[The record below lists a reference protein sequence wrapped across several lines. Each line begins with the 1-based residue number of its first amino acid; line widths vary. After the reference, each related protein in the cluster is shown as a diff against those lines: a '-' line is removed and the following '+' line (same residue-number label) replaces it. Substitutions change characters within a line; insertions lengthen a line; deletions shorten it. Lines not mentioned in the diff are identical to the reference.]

1 MGNKFCGPLLK
12 KNYRHE
18 SYPWNIRK
26 DSHLL
31 RLWAEVFRV
40 HGDGEYM
47 RWERVSDDVVPVNI
61 SCIED
66 TPDTIFQIT
75 AYNRHVEK
83 IFDVKIVQPGTI
95 ICPATDCFVHW
106 RDPWYDCEWGL
117 NFTSAPDARKF
128 RDCCS
133 SLSDTVRQLVKAF
146 SQNSGLAHSVRVHS
160 WNQRHTIS
168 GHEFSMS
175 SSSISTRVTN
185 ATTSTITSTN
195 NAAITL
201 AANKSTTAVAT
212 TTTTTTTIA
221 ATTTTADLKPSTDA
235 KLRKIT
241 EDKASRHSICIDTIL
256 FPTQRFARKASSANS
271 LRLSPPKTHNNFGNI
286 SLPYIGG
293 AAEEQ
298 LSNCQFCFRSIP
310 NLQRPQA
317 KFSSVSSPNSP
328 VAQSRRVISS
338 PLTLASDVNAQGYA
352 SDSDVV
358 DSHDSQCCPPSSSDV
373 GVLNEAA
380 TMPRMKH
387 REVHD
392 SRSLHRP
399 ALSKPAS
406 DVSVYDNV
414 SSSPARRSLAETDSA
429 SHTMRRSDSPA
440 SMSKLTEST
449 ANEESKER
457 PNLVTLSESPKKGS
471 SHSEPETPETC
482 TTFGRDLACSPKDN
496 KMVETVKMETAFVGD
511 IFKNQSPSS
520 NSRGGAGYSAPA
532 ASSSSSAVRASA
544 PASGGKGHGRTHP
557 STSESPESEWP
568 SPPEPLT
575 PQTPNVPFDNIDFDS
590 DSLRRMLRSLPVS
603 PIEKE
608 DNDQGFHEDPY
619 IDNRGQTHHR
629 RYPSV
634 SRTKSLNSYDRGGSS
649 KPSVPHQPYSVG
661 YPCRD
666 DSFVSMLKNTDLPK
680 SKQAKMLVE
689 YELHLRNKCARDSY
703 PDSGI
708 GGVASETTG
717 SLWSGDS
724 SKSAGANKGAG
735 AHIRTS
741 AGIGSSGCGT
751 VGKQSDYIVQFG
763 DALDVKPYLSIEPSD
778 DEPGDSDSSIH
789 TMTSESQLSYGKQ
802 SGAIRKAGWLVVK
815 NWLIHKK
822 RKLELAPK
830 RNWKRYW
837 VCLKGT
843 MLLFFDCD
851 EESAITEESAP
862 RHVLG
867 VRYFSVIEGG
877 IAQAVPEHPKR
888 ENIFSLSTAFG
899 DAYLFQA
906 PSQIELEN
914 WIRAIHS
921 ACASLFARQHGKD
934 NTLKLLKSE
943 IQRLETNIDM
953 DVKMKK
959 MAELQLTVVTDPKSR
974 TAIVKQI
981 NQWEENLEKLFIEQ
995 YRLRCYMA
1003 SLQGSEL
1010 PNPKSLLANVSKST
1024 KGILGRLGIFTVTSF
1039 HALVCARSPPTM
1051 TAMQGKT
1058 LPAKKSTP
1066 YVPKSNEPQGG
1077 TLGRH
1082 PHQMANQMPLAPPS
1096 HVEKHLHKDFEKEQ
1110 REGRQT
1116 PDQLPSHRS
1125 DTPDSSAKE
1134 GLSKISLPHNQVTDR
1149 TNWKKKWYNFHPKR
1163 LMSHSH
1169 APGTILVGVDEK
1181 STVQDLLEFVCSKRG
1196 LSTADH
1202 FVRLQVSQG
1211 NYSIPHRCELIK
1223 KLKYEAIEV
1232 CQKSLFHI
1240 ELTKSVADPEFGFRV
1255 EAELSDHYDKDDEL
1269 QVYVCEI
1276 KPGGLAHR
1284 KGLIPGDEILIING
1298 KIVSELDMVFIEA
1311 LLHESHSLCMTVQTC
1326 RVQVPTVVNAGGP
1339 SADTNDSIIQNTIG
1353 TPPQPR
1359 DKALADLSVGS
1370 PGRDSRQGTLSPRKS
1385 PLPPKLSPK
1394 EIDVLLKNTEQVT
1407 AMCRLPNE
1415 PYQFGETP
1423 SRPLSEAQKLR
1434 KVIMELLETER
1445 AYVKDLNVLIERY
1458 LNPLKAET
1466 LLTSDEIMQLFGNIQ
1481 EIVQFQEQFLQS
1493 LEEAIELGGDF
1504 FTLDDPKKFRDEELR
1519 RVLFSLGGSFLYYA
1533 NHFKVYSS
1541 FCASHSR
1548 SQKILN
1554 PDANAALKE
1563 FLLSRNPKQQ
1573 HSCTLESFL
1582 IKPIQRILKYPLLLQ
1597 QLCQLTDPE
1606 TDEHYHL
1613 SEALRGM
1620 EAVAEHINE
1629 MQKIYE
1635 EYGYSFD
1642 ELSRMYKEHHPHNKP
1657 VDLSVGE
1664 LQMYGTVQWC
1674 NAIDF
1679 LGKIKKG
1686 TDLENVVFVFKTGI
1700 VFLCRERVK
1709 RKLKK
1714 SSNSRNAPMSEG
1726 YDAIPRFRTLIPVH
1740 EVQVVSGSRADC
1752 ERHYWWQLIHSK
1764 SEVEGRPERLYQFCN
1779 CTSEAKTDFMKVI
1792 RQTIRD
1798 SVRKMAVPS
1807 ARQTAKTKY
1816 IPFGG
1821 KRLECLGA
1829 NPRTLSKMR
1838 GGLKAPEVERHSV
1851 DFEENFN
1858 NCEYDSMFRTRSKT
1872 IGNLNEVAQGED
1884 KNEKIADQV
1893 PARPASSIAN
1903 PYSTAPHGMSSRHL
1917 RAAAREQS
1925 GSRPTSPRPTSGSPV
1940 WKPRQD
1946 PSGFGISGT
1955 SKPGTPTQ
1963 VLPSHAVASAL
1974 SSSEASTP
1982 TTSSAYGDY
1991 SDVVYRA
1998 DTPSRVIT
2006 HQPSHCIAYKDTEC

>member
-1 MGNKFCGPLLK
+1 
-12 KNYRHE
+12 
-18 SYPWNIRK
+18 
-26 DSHLL
+26 
-31 RLWAEVFRV
+31 
-40 HGDGEYM
+40 M

-133 SLSDTVRQLVKAF
+133 
-146 SQNSGLAHSVRVHS
+146 
-160 WNQRHTIS
+160 
-168 GHEFSMS
+168 
-175 SSSISTRVTN
+175 
-185 ATTSTITSTN
+185 
-195 NAAITL
+195 
-201 AANKSTTAVAT
+201 
-212 TTTTTTTIA
+212 
-221 ATTTTADLKPSTDA
+221 
-235 KLRKIT
+235 
-241 EDKASRHSICIDTIL
+241 

-271 LRLSPPKTHNNFGNI
+271 LRLSPPKTHNNLGNI

-293 AAEEQ
+293 AAEEK

-414 SSSPARRSLAETDSA
+414 SSSPARRSLADTDSA

-511 IFKNQSPSS
+511 IFKNQSPLS

-751 VGKQSDYIVQFG
+751 AGKQSDYIVQFG

-1149 TNWKKKWYNFHPKR
+1149 ANWKKKWYSFHPKR
-1163 LMSHSH
+1163 LMSHSHAGYFSPRAKGKHCTHNQH

-1415 PYQFGETP
+1415 PYQFGEAP

-1548 SQKILN
+1548 SAKYL
-1554 PDANAALKE
+1554 D
-1563 FLLSRNPKQQ
+1563 RNN
-1573 HSCTLESFL
+1573 L
-1582 IKPIQRILKYPLLLQ
+1582 INY
-1597 QLCQLTDPE
+1597 
-1606 TDEHYHL
+1606 
-1613 SEALRGM
+1613 
-1620 EAVAEHINE
+1620 
-1629 MQKIYE
+1629 
-1635 EYGYSFD
+1635 
-1642 ELSRMYKEHHPHNKP
+1642 
-1657 VDLSVGE
+1657 
-1664 LQMYGTVQWC
+1664 
-1674 NAIDF
+1674 
-1679 LGKIKKG
+1679 
-1686 TDLENVVFVFKTGI
+1686 
-1700 VFLCRERVK
+1700 
-1709 RKLKK
+1709 
-1714 SSNSRNAPMSEG
+1714 
-1726 YDAIPRFRTLIPVH
+1726 
-1740 EVQVVSGSRADC
+1740 
-1752 ERHYWWQLIHSK
+1752 
-1764 SEVEGRPERLYQFCN
+1764 
-1779 CTSEAKTDFMKVI
+1779 
-1792 RQTIRD
+1792 
-1798 SVRKMAVPS
+1798 
-1807 ARQTAKTKY
+1807 
-1816 IPFGG
+1816 
-1821 KRLECLGA
+1821 
-1829 NPRTLSKMR
+1829 SKMY
-1838 GGLKAPEVERHSV
+1838 LSTK
-1851 DFEENFN
+1851 
-1858 NCEYDSMFRTRSKT
+1858 
-1872 IGNLNEVAQGED
+1872 VA
-1884 KNEKIADQV
+1884 
-1893 PARPASSIAN
+1893 
-1903 PYSTAPHGMSSRHL
+1903 
-1917 RAAAREQS
+1917 
-1925 GSRPTSPRPTSGSPV
+1925 
-1940 WKPRQD
+1940 
-1946 PSGFGISGT
+1946 
-1955 SKPGTPTQ
+1955 
-1963 VLPSHAVASAL
+1963 
-1974 SSSEASTP
+1974 
-1982 TTSSAYGDY
+1982 
-1991 SDVVYRA
+1991 
-1998 DTPSRVIT
+1998 
-2006 HQPSHCIAYKDTEC
+2006 C

>member
-1 MGNKFCGPLLK
+1 MLYLLPI
-12 KNYRHE
+12 
-18 SYPWNIRK
+18 SPV
-26 DSHLL
+26 

-133 SLSDTVRQLVKAF
+133 
-146 SQNSGLAHSVRVHS
+146 
-160 WNQRHTIS
+160 
-168 GHEFSMS
+168 
-175 SSSISTRVTN
+175 
-185 ATTSTITSTN
+185 
-195 NAAITL
+195 
-201 AANKSTTAVAT
+201 
-212 TTTTTTTIA
+212 
-221 ATTTTADLKPSTDA
+221 
-235 KLRKIT
+235 
-241 EDKASRHSICIDTIL
+241 

-271 LRLSPPKTHNNFGNI
+271 LRLSPPK
-286 SLPYIGG
+286 
-293 AAEEQ
+293 
-298 LSNCQFCFRSIP
+298 
-310 NLQRPQA
+310 QRPQA

-406 DVSVYDNV
+406 DASVYDNV
-414 SSSPARRSLAETDSA
+414 SSSPARRSLADTDSA

-440 SMSKLTEST
+440 SLSKVTEST

-520 NSRGGAGYSAPA
+520 NSRGGAGYSAPVA
-532 ASSSSSAVRASA
+532 TSSAVRASA

-557 STSESPESEWP
+557 STCVSPESEWP
-568 SPPEPLT
+568 DPPEPLT
-575 PQTPNVPFDNIDFDS
+575 PQTPNVPLDSIDFDS

-619 IDNRGQTHHR
+619 IDSRGQTHHR

-661 YPCRD
+661 NPCRD
-666 DSFVSMLKNTDLPK
+666 DLFISMVKNTDLPK
-680 SKQAKMLVE
+680 SKQAKILVE
-689 YELHLRNKCARDSY
+689 YELHLRNECVQRSY

-724 SKSAGANKGAG
+724 SKSAGASKGAG
-735 AHIRTS
+735 AYIRTS
-741 AGIGSSGCGT
+741 TGIGSSGT
-751 VGKQSDYIVQFG
+751 AGKQSDYIVQFG
-763 DALDVKPYLSIEPSD
+763 DALDVQPNLCVEPSD
-778 DEPGDSDSSIH
+778 EEPGDSDSSIH

-862 RHVLG
+862 RHVL
-867 VRYFSVIEGG
+867 VIEGG

-906 PSQIELEN
+906 ISQTELEN

-959 MAELQLTVVTDPKSR
+959 MADLQLKVVSDPKSR
-974 TAIVKQI
+974 AAITKQI
-981 NQWEENLEKLFIEQ
+981 NQWDENLEKLYIEQ

-1010 PNPKSLLANVSKST
+1010 PNPKSLLGNVSKST

-1058 LPAKKSTP
+1058 LPAKKSYP

-1082 PHQMANQMPLAPPS
+1082 PHQMALAPPS
-1096 HVEKHLHKDFEKEQ
+1096 YVEKHLHKDFEKEQ

-1125 DTPDSSAKE
+1125 DTPDSSGRD
-1134 GLSKISLPHNQVTDR
+1134 GLSKISLPHNQ
-1149 TNWKKKWYNFHPKR
+1149 
-1163 LMSHSH
+1163 
-1169 APGTILVGVDEK
+1169 TILVGVDEK

-1276 KPGGLAHR
+1276 KSGGLAHR

-1339 SADTNDSIIQNTIG
+1339 SDTNDSIIQNTMG

-1359 DKALADLSVGS
+1359 DKAIADLSVGS

-1394 EIDVLLKNTEQVT
+1394 EIDVLLKNSEQVT
-1407 AMCRLPNE
+1407 AMCRLPND
-1415 PYQFGETP
+1415 PYQFGDTP

-1493 LEEAIELGGDF
+1493 LEEAVELGGDF
-1504 FTLDDPKKFRDEELR
+1504 FTLDDPKKFR

-1714 SSNSRNAPMSEG
+1714 SSNTRNAPMSEG

-1821 KRLECLGA
+1821 KRLECLGT

-1838 GGLKAPEVERHSV
+1838 GGLKAPDVERHSV

-1917 RAAAREQS
+1917 RAAGREQS
-1925 GSRPTSPRPTSGSPV
+1925 SSRPTSPRPTSGSPV

-1955 SKPGTPTQ
+1955 NKPGTPTQ

>member
-1 MGNKFCGPLLK
+1 
-12 KNYRHE
+12 
-18 SYPWNIRK
+18 
-26 DSHLL
+26 
-31 RLWAEVFRV
+31 
-40 HGDGEYM
+40 M

-133 SLSDTVRQLVKAF
+133 
-146 SQNSGLAHSVRVHS
+146 
-160 WNQRHTIS
+160 
-168 GHEFSMS
+168 
-175 SSSISTRVTN
+175 
-185 ATTSTITSTN
+185 
-195 NAAITL
+195 
-201 AANKSTTAVAT
+201 
-212 TTTTTTTIA
+212 
-221 ATTTTADLKPSTDA
+221 
-235 KLRKIT
+235 
-241 EDKASRHSICIDTIL
+241 
-256 FPTQRFARKASSANS
+256 
-271 LRLSPPKTHNNFGNI
+271 
-286 SLPYIGG
+286 
-293 AAEEQ
+293 
-298 LSNCQFCFRSIP
+298 
-310 NLQRPQA
+310 QRPQT
-317 KFSSVSSPNSP
+317 KFSSASSPNSP
-328 VAQSRRVISS
+328 VTQSRRVISS
-338 PLTLASDVNAQGYA
+338 SLNLASDANAQGYA
-352 SDSDVV
+352 SDTDTV
-358 DSHDSQCCPPSSSDV
+358 DTRDSQCCAPSSSDV
-373 GVLNEAA
+373 GVLDEAA
-380 TMPRMKH
+380 TMPRIRH
-387 REVHD
+387 QEVHD
-392 SRSLHRP
+392 TRMFHRP

-414 SSSPARRSLAETDSA
+414 SSSPLRRSTADP
-429 SHTMRRSDSPA
+429 DSPA
-440 SMSKLTEST
+440 HTVRRSASPASLSKPAEST
-449 ANEESKER
+449 TSDESKER
-457 PNLVTLSESPKKGS
+457 PNVVSLSESPKRDGTQ
-471 SHSEPETPETC
+471 SEPETPDVC
-482 TTFGRDLACSPKDN
+482 TTFTCELSCSPKDS
-496 KMVETVKMETAFVGD
+496 KMVETVTMETAFIGEN
-511 IFKNQSPSS
+511 FKNQPVPLARTAISKTAATSSGMGASPTPSS
-520 NSRGGAGYSAPA
+520 GGGGPSSAPPTA
-532 ASSSSSAVRASA
+532 
-544 PASGGKGHGRTHP
+544 GGKGHGRTRP

-575 PQTPNVPFDNIDFDS
+575 PQTPNIPFDSIDFDS

-603 PIEKE
+603 PIEKD

-619 IDNRGQTHHR
+619 FDSGGQSHHR

-634 SRTKSLNSYDRGGSS
+634 SRTKSLNSYDRDRTN
-649 KPSVPHQPYSVG
+649 KPTVPHQPYSVV

-666 DSFVSMLKNTDLPK
+666 DSYVSMLKNTDLPK

-708 GGVASETTG
+708 GGMASETTG
-717 SLWSGDS
+717 SLWSGES
-724 SKSAGANKGAG
+724 SKSTGAG
-735 AHIRTS
+735 K
-741 AGIGSSGCGT
+741 GIGAHTRVGGGTANSACGS
-751 VGKQSDYIVQFG
+751 VGKQGDYIVQFG

-778 DEPGDSDSSIH
+778 DEPADSDSSIH

-851 EESAITEESAP
+851 EESAITEDSAP
-862 RHVLG
+862 RHVL
-867 VRYFSVIEGG
+867 VIEGG

-1010 PNPKSLLANVSKST
+1010 PNPKSLLANVSKSS

-1058 LPAKKSTP
+1058 LPAKKSNSA
-1066 YVPKSNEPQGG
+1066 VPKSSELQGG

-1082 PHQMANQMPLAPPS
+1082 PNQSAMQAPLASSGHSEKYS
-1096 HVEKHLHKDFEKEQ
+1096 HKELD
-1110 REGRQT
+1110 RDHRDDRQT
-1116 PDQLPSHRS
+1116 PDSMPPNRT
-1125 DTPDSSAKE
+1125 DTPDSGTKE
-1134 GLSKISLPHNQVTDR
+1134 GLSKISLPHNQQRAGYFSPR
-1149 TNWKKKWYNFHPKR
+1149 TKGKHCIHKR
-1163 LMSHSH
+1163 HDDNQH

-1181 STVQDLLEFVCSKRG
+1181 STVHDLLEYVCSKRG

-1202 FVRLQVSQG
+1202 FVRLQISQG

-1255 EAELSDHYDKDDEL
+1255 EAEIADHYERDDEL
-1269 QVYVCEI
+1269 QVYVSEI

-1298 KIVSELDMVFIEA
+1298 KIVSELDMVFIET

-1326 RVQVPTVVNAGGP
+1326 RVQVPAVVNAGGP
-1339 SADTNDSIIQNTIG
+1339 SVDSNDSIIQNTMG

-1359 DKALADLSVGS
+1359 DKAFADLPVGS

-1407 AMCRLPNE
+1407 AMCRNPNE
-1415 PYQFGETP
+1415 PYQFGDAP

-1493 LEEAIELGGDF
+1493 LEEAVELGGDF

-1709 RKLKK
+1709 RKFKK
-1714 SSNSRNAPMSEG
+1714 SSSSRNAPLSEG

-1764 SEVEGRPERLYQFCN
+1764 SEIEGRPERLYQFCN

-1821 KRLECLGA
+1821 KRLECLGS
-1829 NPRTLSKMR
+1829 NPRTLSKKR
-1838 GGLKAPEVERHSV
+1838 GGVKAPETERHSL

-1858 NCEYDSMFRTRSKT
+1858 NSEYDSMFRTRSKT
-1872 IGNLNEVAQGED
+1872 VGNLNEVAQGEEGKD
-1884 KNEKIADQV
+1884 EPVADQV

-1917 RAAAREQS
+1917 RAAGQEQS
-1925 GSRPTSPRPTSGSPV
+1925 ASRPTSPRPTGGGSPV
-1940 WKPRQD
+1940 WKPRQE
-1946 PSGFGISGT
+1946 PTGIIGSGGGSDGRGYINTST